1 MNYSEFYKRA
11 EADEPTWKDTI
22 EFKDKS
28 GNPTGH
34 VEGYPEQLPMLA
46 LLAGAGALGGYA
58 LSNKKKKGAGTLFGG
73 VGLPALYL
81 AYVAARRNKW
91 LNGSDDILDRG
102 AHKVNERGNRFN
114 PLLSDNTPAKEEA

>member
-1 MNYSEFYKRA
+1 MNYNEFYKQAKA
-11 EADEPTWKDTI
+11 EDPTWKDTI
-22 EFKDKS
+22 TFTDDK
-28 GNPTGH
+28 GKQTGS

-81 AYVAARRNKW
+81 AYVAARRNNW

-102 AHKVNERGNRFN
+102 THKVNEWGNQFN
-114 PLLSDNTPAKEEA
+114 PLLLGKDTTKAEA

>member
-1 MNYSEFYKRA
+1 MNYSEFYKKA
-11 EADEPTWKDTI
+11 GDETWKDTI
-22 EFKDKS
+22 EFKDNS
-28 GNPTGH
+28 GNTTGH

-102 AHKVNERGNRFN
+102 THKVNEWGNKFN
-114 PLLSDNTPAKEEA
+114 PFLSSKTEA